1 MNKVALITGG
11 SSGIGASVARMLA
24 DSGCRVYEIS
34 RREHSAEG
42 VTHITGDVS
51 DEASIGA
58 AVEKV
63 ALAEGRIDILICCAG
78 YGISGAAEFTD
89 MTAAAGQIIVN
100 LLGTANAVKAVIPQM
115 RRQGGGR
122 IITVSSV
129 AAVTPIAFQSWY
141 SASKAAINAYIM
153 ALDNE
158 IRRFGIS
165 VCAVMP
171 GDTNTGFT
179 DARKK
184 THVGD
189 DIYGGAISKS
199 VAYMEKNERKGVP
212 PEKVAKVICRAALK
226 KKVRLFYT
234 VGLMYKAVVWL
245 ARLLP
250 PGLLNRLIALIYR

>member
-63 ALAEGRIDILICCAG
+63 ALAEGRIDILICVRI
-78 YGISGAAEFTD
+78 GISGAGSLPT

-100 LLGTANAVKAVIPQM
+100 LLGTANAVRPLSADAQTGPRRIM
-115 RRQGGGR
+115 R
-122 IITVSSV
+122 SASV

-141 SASKAAINAYIM
+141 SASKAAINAYTG
-153 ALDNE
+153 ADNE
-158 IRRFGIS
+158 FRL
-165 VCAVMP
+165 
-171 GDTNTGFT
+171 GFCLRSCGRYQT
-179 DARKK
+179 P
-184 THVGD
+184 V
-189 DIYGGAISKS
+189 
-199 VAYMEKNERKGVP
+199 
-212 PEKVAKVICRAALK
+212 
-226 KKVRLFYT
+226 
-234 VGLMYKAVVWL
+234 
-245 ARLLP
+245 
-250 PGLLNRLIALIYR
+250 